1 MQEMMEMI
9 MNDFS
14 LEAMLKASGKR
25 MRDDLAGR
33 LIPHPAELGTDR
45 EEVIR
50 QFLRAYLPKRFEV
63 STGFVFDSAGN
74 ASKQLDIVISNSL
87 ICPRFETAGGKRFF
101 PCESV
106 VAVGQVKSSLTASD
120 DFQKALANLESAKSL
135 DRSAKGMAADDASGE
150 EIDPVHNHLD
160 QIFTFMFITGKALA
174 GRTIVEELI
183 DLVHRK
189 PPHVWPNIIFAM
201 DKYLVTFCCDGG
213 VCPNPMDAR
222 GIALQSASEQDEILM
237 RFYLLL
243 GRAVEVTRVS
253 TLPHWE
259 YLSNFT
265 QWDAEAWYSSTDSPP
280 PYLHTL
286 RM

>member
-1 MQEMMEMI
+1 

-25 MRDDLAGR
+25 MREDLTGR
-33 LIPHPAELGTDR
+33 LVPHPGELGTDR

-50 QFLRAYLPKRFEV
+50 QFLRAYLPKRFDV
-63 STGFVFDSAGN
+63 SSGFAFDSAGKV
-74 ASKQLDIVISNSL
+74 SKQLDIVISNSL
-87 ICPRFETAGGKRFF
+87 ICPRFETVGGKRFF

-106 VAVGQVKSSLTASD
+106 VAVGQVKSSLTTSAE
-120 DFQKALANLESAKSL
+120 FQRALANLESAKSL
-135 DRSAKGMAADDASGE
+135 DRSAKGTAIDDASGE
-150 EIDPVHNHLD
+150 EIDPARNHLD
-160 QIFTFMFITGKALA
+160 QIFTFVFVTGKALA
-174 GRTIVEELI
+174 GRTVVEELI

-189 PPHVWPNIIFAM
+189 PPHVWPNVIFAM

-222 GIALQSASEQDEILM
+222 GIALQSASDKDDILM
-237 RFYLLL
+237 KFYQLL

-259 YLSNFT
+259 YLT
-265 QWDAEAWYSSTDSPP
+265 RVRQWDTETWYSSTDSPP

-286 RM
+286 QI

>member
-1 MQEMMEMI
+1 MT

-14 LEAMLKASGKR
+14 LEAMLKSSGKR
-25 MRDDLAGR
+25 MRDDLAQR

-63 STGFVFDSAGN
+63 SSGFAFDSSGN

-87 ICPRFETAGGKRFF
+87 ICPRLETAGGKRFF

-106 VAVGQVKSSLTASD
+106 VAVGQVKSSLTSATE
-120 DFQKALANLESAKSL
+120 FQKALANLESAKSL
-135 DRSAKGMAADDASGE
+135 DRSAKGAAIHGASGE
-150 EIDPVHNHLD
+150 EIDPAHNHLD
-160 QIFTFMFITGKALA
+160 QIFTFVFITGKALS
-174 GRTIVEELI
+174 GRTIVEELMELI
-183 DLVHRK
+183 HKK

-222 GIALQSASEQDEILM
+222 GIALQAASEQDEILM

-253 TLPHWE
+253 TLPYWE
-259 YLSNFT
+259 YLSRFT
-265 QWDAEAWYSSTDSPP
+265 QWDAEAFYSSTDSPP

-286 RM
+286 RI